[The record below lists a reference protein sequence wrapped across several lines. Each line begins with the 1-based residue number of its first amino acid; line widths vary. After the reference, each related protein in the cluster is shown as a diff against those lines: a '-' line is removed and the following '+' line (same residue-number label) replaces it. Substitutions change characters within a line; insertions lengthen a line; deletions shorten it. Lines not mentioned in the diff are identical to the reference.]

1 MTEHPWRVSVVARA
15 MHPPRVTHR
24 LTRDTTTHVLGVS
37 RPHPT
42 PRPPLHSR
50 LAQMPSTGT
59 TAASTTT
66 SAAAARARP
75 RVRCGRCVGA
85 RVVVTACLV
94 LLFSGSASRVAGVV
108 LVAAA
113 ASRRPPTR
121 ATCATRMPAP
131 WSTRSACRVWN
142 PARRAPRQTTH
153 ACAPRA
159 LFPASA
165 SRSAA
170 LVRMSAPVQAPSQ
183 LRVRDACDVDTAPEA
198 SGCGAAAQPSLAG
211 RGRGG
216 RRRPPL
222 SSSPSSWR
230 SSVRHRDDAA
240 PRDVDND
247 CGYAAVLLCRTVC
260 LSRKVQGFYH
270 STAPSRSRRIRSR
283 KWGLVGPSPPRE
295 NPLIMKYTL
304 ASGATNEAT
313 TIVTRNLDHNNPPDD

>member
-1 MTEHPWRVSVVARA
+1 MRQVRWRKGGGYGVPCS
-15 MHPPRVTHR
+15 P
-24 LTRDTTTHVLGVS
+24 VLGVGVAGRGCRPRSS
-37 RPHPT
+37 RRQPPPPHARDVRDT
-42 PRPPLHSR
+42 DARALVDALGVPRVES
-50 LAQMPSTGT
+50 G
-59 TAASTTT
+59 AAC
-66 SAAAARARP
+66 AAANDACMR
-75 RVRCGRCVGA
+75 
-85 RVVVTACLV
+85 TACLV
-94 LLFSGSASRVAGVV
+94 SGVRVAVGG
-108 LVAAA
+108 A
-113 ASRRPPTR
+113 RP
-121 ATCATRMPAP
+121 
-131 WSTRSACRVWN
+131 
-142 PARRAPRQTTH
+142 H
-153 ACAPRA
+153 
-159 LFPASA
+159 
-165 SRSAA
+165 
-170 LVRMSAPVQAPSQ
+170 VRAPVQAPSQ

-270 STAPSRSRRIRSR
+270 STAPNRSRRIRAR

>member
-37 RPHPT
+37 RPHPPT
-42 PRPPLHSR
+42 RPPLHSR

-142 PARRAPRQTTH
+142 SARRAPRQTTH

-165 SRSAA
+165 SRSTA
-170 LVRMSAPVQAPSQ
+170 LVRVSAPVQAPSQ

-198 SGCGAAAQPSLAG
+198 SGCGVAAQPSLAG
-211 RGRGG
+211 RGRGD
-216 RRRPPL
+216 RSRPPP

-240 PRDVDND
+240 PRDVDNN
-247 CGYAAVLLCRTVC
+247 CGYAAVFCVEPFV
-260 LSRKVQGFYH
+260 SHGKFKD
-270 STAPSRSRRIRSR
+270 SITAPHRIVH
-283 KWGLVGPSPPRE
+283 GVFAH
-295 NPLIMKYTL
+295 
-304 ASGATNEAT
+304 ASGGLSALRPRARTPS
-313 TIVTRNLDHNNPPDD
+313 L